1 MPDSHCLREGRR
13 ILGDLEAARH
23 IKTEGE
29 KRTLGKGRS

>member
-1 MPDSHCLREGRR
+1 MPDSHCLRERGQ

-29 KRTLGKGRS
+29 KRTLEKGRS